1 MRIIIIPSWYPT
13 TSDPINGIFFKEQ
26 AQALRKNGHEVIVII
41 PQLWSVKTL
50 GKHGEQKGIS
60 FQMDDGLPTYRYNG
74 YNFSPKISPLT
85 IKFIYSKVKRMYEKV
100 ISDFGKPDLIHAHSC
115 IWGGVYGAKLSTD
128 YSIPLIITEH
138 SSKIVIGE
146 ITKYQR
152 YHMRKA
158 LNTSKKVVAVGPSL
172 MKALGNFVDKDKMVI
187 IPNIVNVEKFRI
199 SNKMIERELFEFF
212 SLSYLKESKGI
223 DILIKA
229 FSKMKNTNCRLVI
242 GGDGDERVKLEQL
255 VSRLNLTDR
264 ITFVGHLQRSEVRI
278 NMQKCDAF
286 VLPSKYETF
295 GVVYIEALA
304 SGKPIIATK
313 CGGPEIIVNN
323 SNGVL
328 VPIDD
333 VDGLSK
339 AMDFVINNYDK
350 YIPFKIREDCIN
362 RFSEK
367 AVLSQLN
374 EIFTEAI
381 I

>member
-152 YHMRKA
+152 YHIRKA